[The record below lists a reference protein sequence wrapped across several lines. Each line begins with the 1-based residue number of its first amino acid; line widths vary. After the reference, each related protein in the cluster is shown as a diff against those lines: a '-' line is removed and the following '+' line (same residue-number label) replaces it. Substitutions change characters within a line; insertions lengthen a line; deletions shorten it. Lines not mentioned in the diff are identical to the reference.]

1 MKWTEIREKYPEKWL
16 LIEALN
22 AHTKADK
29 RILNQLIV
37 LGSFRN
43 SNAALQ
49 KYSKLHRETPER
61 ELYVFH
67 TSRARLSVTERR
79 WVGIRGTR

>member
-22 AHTKADK
+22 ARTKADK
-29 RILNQLIV
+29 RVLNQLIV
-37 LGSFRN
+37 LGSFKN

-67 TSRARLSVTERR
+67 TSRARLTVTERR
-79 WVGIRGTR
+79 WVGIRGSR

>member
-1 MKWTEIREKYPEKWL
+1 MRWTEIRKKYPEKWL
-16 LIEALN
+16 LIEALK
-22 AHTKADK
+22 ARTKADK
-29 RILNQLIV
+29 RVLNQLIV
-37 LGSFRN
+37 VGSFKN

-67 TSRARLSVTERR
+67 TSRARLIVTERR

>member
-29 RILNQLIV
+29 RVLNQLIV
-37 LGSFRN
+37 LGSFKN

-67 TSRARLSVTERR
+67 TSRARLSVIERR

>member
-16 LIEALN
+16 LIEALK
-22 AHTKADK
+22 ARTKADK
-29 RILNQLIV
+29 RVLNQLIV
-37 LGSFRN
+37 LGSFKN
-43 SNAALQ
+43 SNTALQ
-49 KYSKLHRETPER
+49 KYSKLHRDSPER

-67 TSRARLSVTERR
+67 TSRVKLTVTERR

>member
-16 LIEALN
+16 LIEALK
-22 AHTKADK
+22 ARTKADK

-37 LGSFRN
+37 LGSFKN

-67 TSRARLSVTERR
+67 TSRASLIVTERR
-79 WVGIRGTR
+79 WVGIRGTQ

>member
-1 MKWTEIREKYPEKWL
+1 MKWIEIREKYPEKWL
-16 LIEALN
+16 LIEALK
-22 AHTKADK
+22 ARTKADK
-29 RILNQLIV
+29 RLLNQLIV

-43 SNAALQ
+43 SNTALQ
-49 KYSKLHRETPER
+49 KYSKLHREAPER

-67 TSRARLSVTERR
+67 TSRVRLTVTERR